1 MNFDL
6 HSDLAHLPGLPRE
19 VRRGEVLVREG
30 EAAST
35 LFVVRSGRLRALLC
49 SDRPEPQLVGDI
61 GAGEIFGE
69 LAVLTA
75 APRSATVV
83 ALRDSVVTEVSGADL
98 ARLPSQV
105 LFEIMRML
113 AERMRGLINGDGKRA
128 MPRCITL
135 LAASPNLP
143 LVEVARA
150 MIGVA
155 APLGRNCLALS
166 ESDLPD
172 DLRRPGGAAS
182 DVGRWLSHREEEGTL
197 ILQTDYE
204 ATEWTR
210 RCLLQADRVIVVGRA
225 AEDPEL
231 SPGER
236 ALLELGEI
244 MTRPEVDLVLLQ
256 HDLPYRGTARWLER
270 RRIRDHFHVRPHVS
284 ADRERM
290 ARQLFGANLSVAL
303 GGGGARGFAHVGL
316 LRACE
321 EMALP
326 VDRVGGT
333 SIGSIV
339 GGLAAMGLA
348 SSEIKERLR
357 AGFVPSRKLKNWTW
371 PVIAFDTSCGYQ
383 AALHHLYGDA
393 LIEDQPV
400 NYYCVS
406 CNLTR
411 ARQEVHRRGPLWK
424 WVGASIS
431 YPLLAPPLVVNGE
444 MLVDGGLLN
453 NVPADIARA
462 DGAGFVLGVDV
473 GASNAF
479 KLPDTY
485 NGRPQAGEV
494 LWSRLR
500 QRAGGS
506 PKAGGPTRVVFPT
519 LIDLISR
526 TCMLGSMIGHERAR
540 PHADLFLRMPVD
552 AYRLLDFD
560 RIDEIAEI
568 GYQTALT
575 GLQPVQEWRR
585 LKSVR

>member
-1 MNFDL
+1 M
-6 HSDLAHLPGLPRE
+6 
-19 VRRGEVLVREG
+19 
-30 EAAST
+30 
-35 LFVVRSGRLRALLC
+35 RSGRLRALLC
-49 SDRPEPQLVGDI
+49 RDREAAQMVGDI
-61 GAGEIFGE
+61 GPGEIFGE
-69 LAVLTA
+69 LAVLCA
-75 APRSATVV
+75 APRAATVV
-83 ALRDSVVTEVSGADL
+83 ALRDSVVTEFSGDDL
-98 ARLPSQV
+98 AQLPAPVLLAVMRL
-105 LFEIMRML
+105 L
-113 AERMRGLINGDGKRA
+113 ATRMRGMIEGRPAAKG
-128 MPRCITL
+128 PRCITL
-135 LAASPNLP
+135 VAAAPNLP
-143 LVEVARA
+143 LAEVAQA
-150 MIGVA
+150 MIRVA
-155 APLGRNCLALS
+155 APLGKHCLTLS
-166 ESDLPD
+166 APDLPAEI
-172 DLRRPGGAAS
+172 RRLGIS
-182 DVGRWLSHREEEGTL
+182 DPAVGRWLSQREEDGIL
-197 ILQTDYE
+197 ILQADYE
-204 ATEWTR
+204 ETDWTR

-225 AEDPEL
+225 TEDPAL

-236 ALLELGEI
+236 ALEELGESL
-244 MTRPEVDLVLLQ
+244 TRPEVDLVLLQ
-256 HDLPYRGTARWLER
+256 HELPFRGTARWLAGR
-270 RRIRDHFHVRPHVS
+270 RVRNHFHVRPQVS

-290 ARQLFGANLSVAL
+290 ARQLFGANLSLAL

-348 SSEIKERLR
+348 SAEIKERLR
-357 AGFVPSRKLKNWTW
+357 AAFVPSRKLKDWTL
-371 PVIAFDTSCGYQ
+371 PVLSFDTSRGYQ
-383 AALHHLYGDA
+383 EALHHLYGDA
-393 LIEDQPV
+393 VIEDQPV

-411 ARQEVHRRGPLWK
+411 ARQEIHRRGPLWK

-431 YPLLAPPLVVNGE
+431 YPLLAPPLVVDGE

-479 KLPDTY
+479 KLPDSY

-494 LWSRLR
+494 LWSRVR
-500 QRAGGS
+500 QRAGS
-506 PKAGGPTRVVFPT
+506 SVEGGREPLVFPT

-526 TCMLGSMIGHERAR
+526 TCMLGSMIGDERAR

-560 RIDEIAEI
+560 RLDEIAEI
-568 GYQTALT
+568 GYQTARS
-575 GLQPVQEWRR
+575 GLQPVQKWRR
-585 LKSVR
+585 QTVAS